1 MARWTPVEKIQDF
14 VNKAGGEGP
23 IERFLSGELVLVERD
38 VRVSVSGQANGGVTY
53 ATGINEALFRADW
66 QKYLCEVFGVSAD
79 FLSVMKLPSV
89 RSGFGWGIAMPQGLS
104 AQQMLNALKPRFDD
118 KLWQWCQ
125 NLDRA
130 IDLEKEARTTANG
143 PYVVWCRDRV
153 EADEELKNLSANDLT
168 KRGTNCMTEPER
180 IMLEG
185 WFHWKIGGHL
195 DIKNVTLSA
204 GSRYSD
210 GSVPSAYW
218 FADFGFGVLRYVAG
232 YRYDNIRA
240 REVVS

>member
-14 VNKAGGEGP
+14 VNKAGGEEP
-23 IERFLSGELVLVERD
+23 IERFLSGELVFVERD

-66 QKYLCEVFGVSAD
+66 QKYLREIFGVSAD
-79 FLSVMKLPSV
+79 FLSVMKLPPV
-89 RSGFGWGIAMPQGLS
+89 RSGFGWGIAMPQGITT
-104 AQQMLNALKPRFDD
+104 QRMLDVLKPRFGG
-118 KLWQWCQ
+118 KLWQWYQ

-180 IMLEG
+180 IVLEG
-185 WFHWKIGGHL
+185 WFHWKTGGHL
-195 DIKNVTLSA
+195 DTKNVTLSA
-204 GSRYSD
+204 GSRCSD
-210 GSVPSAYW
+210 GSVPYADWSA
-218 FADFGFGVLRYVAG
+218 DDGFGVGGCGAG
-232 YRYDNIRA
+232 GRDGSIRA